1 VEEDVMRLSR
11 SRVASWVLACAVP
24 PQDRE
29 VIIGDLEEEYA
40 LRSRS
45 TPGACRWFW
54 AQIVRSIPV
63 LLWTPVRHG
72 GWLPTLGVAL
82 AGCAV
87 QAMIEL
93 TTKFAIVRLFPL
105 DARWPA
111 VLTLVITL
119 PSLALLSYL
128 ATRIRPGAAT
138 MLTALI
144 ILAVV
149 IQLTVKNGPGM
160 TSWTRFAA
168 LFVGPSTAF
177 TGGVLSLKTRR
188 S

>member
-1 VEEDVMRLSR
+1 MEEYVMRLSR
-11 SRVASWVLACAVP
+11 SRVANWVLACALP
-24 PQDRE
+24 PQE
-29 VIIGDLEEEYA
+29 LEIILGDLEEEYA

-45 TPGACRWFW
+45 TPGAFRWYW
-54 AQIVRSIPV
+54 AQIVRSVPV
-63 LLWTPVRHG
+63 LLWTTVRRG

-82 AGCAV
+82 GACAV

-93 TTKFAIVRLFPL
+93 TAKFAIVGLFPP

-111 VLTLVITL
+111 VLTLVVTL
-119 PSLALLSYL
+119 PSLMLLSFL

-144 ILAVV
+144 VLAVV
-149 IQLTVKNGPGM
+149 IQLTVKNGLGL
-160 TSWTRFAA
+160 TFWTRFAS
-168 LFVGPSTAF
+168 LFVGPSIAF